1 MENTN
6 TKAKT
11 SQDDSVKD
19 TVFVSPKPAHAWPIL
34 SFVFLIISILT
45 GMAAFLAE
53 RHWINED
60 RYANEISV
68 EQAIAIKLPFVL
80 KDLADQINR
89 PHPFDTAWFASLKKS
104 DKDLKQF
111 LDQVQVINKT
121 REAPKPA
128 PKDAAKEVA
137 KEATK
142 DASKDASKDLA
153 KEAPKETPKE
163 TVKEVDVTPLQRS
176 DSFFG
181 ALDGLAHS
189 LFSSLEEVL
198 NPSPKEAITVVP
210 DPKSIPVLQNASD
223 VIALA
228 AKVDS
233 SITSLTNQEIELNN
247 IKLLAQ
253 ILVPFVAP
261 AGLLD
266 PAKTPEDS
274 PLYKMAMSA
283 DAFIKASKAWH
294 INLTDAAIIAELNKT
309 LAETIDQRNLLD
321 AAVLKPAPGAKPN
334 PKAIELTTKLR
345 ASIWQTRAQPSLRAL
360 QDFNKQVITVRTVT
374 ADPKNIRLAA
384 QKSGLQPSALN
395 DAYGNLPS
403 ILLLISVLS
412 SLLALLSAFLV
423 SRFKKML
430 VYTDSAPKSSIAQR
444 WTNNQVDRKAERL
457 TSKRH
462 QAFKDE
468 LHKELDGLSER
479 FHMVNELGIKLRQSI
494 SMLSRQASEVGH
506 PPELE
511 TDSSIEAIEVPEQ
524 IQEAFAALKQ
534 QGIRLYLA
542 ILDNHSGKQLA
553 AETEK
558 LNGLIEEVEST
569 VTQTEGLVK
578 ELHDQLDQ
586 RMRKTHSA
594 ISSSGSLQ
602 IFEQDANRVM
612 QSADEWKKE
621 LEQLGESVSEL
632 KKWIDHHG

>member
-121 REAPKPA
+121 REAPKPVA
-128 PKDAAKEVA
+128 PT
-137 KEATK
+137 KEAPK

-153 KEAPKETPKE
+153 KEAPKEIL
-163 TVKEVDVTPLQRS
+163 KEVDVTPS
-176 DSFFG
+176 TTPDSFFG

-198 NPSPKEAITVVP
+198 NPSPKEAITAVP

-345 ASIWQTRAQPSLRAL
+345 ATIWQTRAQPSLRAL
-360 QDFNKQVITVRTVT
+360 QDFNKQVIAVRTIT
-374 ADPKNIRLAA
+374 ADPKNIRLSA
-384 QKSGLQPSALN
+384 QKSGLQPPALN

-430 VYTDSAPKSSIAQR
+430 VYTDSASKSSIAQR

-612 QSADEWKKE
+612 QAADEWKKE

>member
-6 TKAKT
+6 TQGKT
-11 SQDDSVKD
+11 SQDNSVKD

-121 REAPKPA
+121 REAPKPVA
-128 PKDAAKEVA
+128 PT
-137 KEATK
+137 KEAQK

-274 PLYKMAMSA
+274 QLYKMAMSA

-294 INLTDAAIIAELNKT
+294 INLT
-309 LAETIDQRNLLD
+309 
-321 AAVLKPAPGAKPN
+321 
-334 PKAIELTTKLR
+334 
-345 ASIWQTRAQPSLRAL
+345 
-360 QDFNKQVITVRTVT
+360 
-374 ADPKNIRLAA
+374 
-384 QKSGLQPSALN
+384 
-395 DAYGNLPS
+395 
-403 ILLLISVLS
+403 
-412 SLLALLSAFLV
+412 
-423 SRFKKML
+423 
-430 VYTDSAPKSSIAQR
+430 
-444 WTNNQVDRKAERL
+444 
-457 TSKRH
+457 
-462 QAFKDE
+462 
-468 LHKELDGLSER
+468 
-479 FHMVNELGIKLRQSI
+479 
-494 SMLSRQASEVGH
+494 
-506 PPELE
+506 
-511 TDSSIEAIEVPEQ
+511 
-524 IQEAFAALKQ
+524 
-534 QGIRLYLA
+534 
-542 ILDNHSGKQLA
+542 
-553 AETEK
+553 
-558 LNGLIEEVEST
+558 
-569 VTQTEGLVK
+569 
-578 ELHDQLDQ
+578 
-586 RMRKTHSA
+586 
-594 ISSSGSLQ
+594 
-602 IFEQDANRVM
+602 
-612 QSADEWKKE
+612 
-621 LEQLGESVSEL
+621 
-632 KKWIDHHG
+632 

>member
-6 TKAKT
+6 TQGKT

-121 REAPKPA
+121 REAPKPVA
-128 PKDAAKEVA
+128 P
-137 KEATK
+137 
-142 DASKDASKDLA
+142 A
-153 KEAPKETPKE
+153 KEAPKDALINETSKEAVKE
-163 TVKEVDVTPLQRS
+163 TDVTSTLRP

-189 LFSSLEEVL
+189 LFSSLEEAL
-198 NPSPKEAITVVP
+198 NPSPKEAITAVP

-228 AKVDS
+228 AQVDS

-345 ASIWQTRAQPSLRAL
+345 ATIWQTRAQPSLRAL

-384 QKSGLQPSALN
+384 QKSGLQPPALN
-395 DAYGNLPS
+395 EAYGNLPS

-430 VYTDSAPKSSIAQR
+430 VYTDSASKSSIAQR

-621 LEQLGESVSEL
+621 LEQLGEAVSEL

>member
-6 TKAKT
+6 TQGKT

-19 TVFVSPKPAHAWPIL
+19 TVFISPKPAHAWPIL

-121 REAPKPA
+121 REAPKSVATAPVAPSKEA
-128 PKDAAKEVA
+128 PKDATKE
-137 KEATK
+137 T
-142 DASKDASKDLA
+142 
-153 KEAPKETPKE
+153 PKETPKE
-163 TVKEVDVTPLQRS
+163 AAKEVDVTPS
-176 DSFFG
+176 TTPDSFFG

-189 LFSSLEEVL
+189 LFSSLEEAF

-228 AKVDS
+228 AKVDG

-266 PAKTPEDS
+266 PTKTPEDS

-345 ASIWQTRAQPSLRAL
+345 ATIWQTRAQPSLRAL

-430 VYTDSAPKSSIAQR
+430 VYTDSASKSSIAQR
-444 WTNNQVDRKAERL
+444 WTNNQVDRKVERL
-457 TSKRH
+457 STKRH
-462 QAFKDE
+462 QAFKEE

-612 QSADEWKKE
+612 QAADEWKKE

>member
-1 MENTN
+1 MENIN

-60 RYANEISV
+60 RYTNEISV

-111 LDQVQVINKT
+111 LDQVQVINET
-121 REAPKPA
+121 REAPKLVTPPKEA
-128 PKDAAKEVA
+128 PKDALVNETS
-137 KEATK
+137 KEAV
-142 DASKDASKDLA
+142 
-153 KEAPKETPKE
+153 KET
-163 TVKEVDVTPLQRS
+163 DVTSTLRP

-189 LFSSLEEVL
+189 LFSSLEEAL
-198 NPSPKEAITVVP
+198 NPSPKEAITAVP

-228 AKVDS
+228 AQVDS

-294 INLTDAAIIAELNKT
+294 INLTDAAIIAELT
-309 LAETIDQRNLLD
+309 RRLLR
-321 AAVLKPAPGAKPN
+321 P
-334 PKAIELTTKLR
+334 
-345 ASIWQTRAQPSLRAL
+345 
-360 QDFNKQVITVRTVT
+360 
-374 ADPKNIRLAA
+374 
-384 QKSGLQPSALN
+384 
-395 DAYGNLPS
+395 
-403 ILLLISVLS
+403 LIS
-412 SLLALLSAFLV
+412 
-423 SRFKKML
+423 
-430 VYTDSAPKSSIAQR
+430 
-444 WTNNQVDRKAERL
+444 
-457 TSKRH
+457 
-462 QAFKDE
+462 
-468 LHKELDGLSER
+468 
-479 FHMVNELGIKLRQSI
+479 
-494 SMLSRQASEVGH
+494 
-506 PPELE
+506 
-511 TDSSIEAIEVPEQ
+511 AI
-524 IQEAFAALKQ
+524 F
-534 QGIRLYLA
+534 
-542 ILDNHSGKQLA
+542 
-553 AETEK
+553 
-558 LNGLIEEVEST
+558 
-569 VTQTEGLVK
+569 
-578 ELHDQLDQ
+578 
-586 RMRKTHSA
+586 
-594 ISSSGSLQ
+594 
-602 IFEQDANRVM
+602 
-612 QSADEWKKE
+612 
-621 LEQLGESVSEL
+621 
-632 KKWIDHHG
+632 

>member
-19 TVFVSPKPAHAWPIL
+19 TVFISPKPAHAWPIL

-60 RYANEISV
+60 RYTNEISV

-111 LDQVQVINKT
+111 LDQVQVINET
-121 REAPKPA
+121 REAPKLVTPPKEA
-128 PKDAAKEVA
+128 PKDALVNETS
-137 KEATK
+137 KEAV
-142 DASKDASKDLA
+142 
-153 KEAPKETPKE
+153 KET
-163 TVKEVDVTPLQRS
+163 DVTSTLRP

-189 LFSSLEEVL
+189 LFSSLEEAL
-198 NPSPKEAITVVP
+198 NPSPKEAITAVP

-228 AKVDS
+228 AQVDS

-345 ASIWQTRAQPSLRAL
+345 ATIWQTRAQPSLRAL
-360 QDFNKQVITVRTVT
+360 QDFNKQVIAVRTVT

-384 QKSGLQPSALN
+384 QKSGLQPPALN
-395 DAYGNLPS
+395 EAYGNLPS

-430 VYTDSAPKSSIAQR
+430 VYTDSASKSSIAQR
-444 WTNNQVDRKAERL
+444 WTNNQVDRKVERL

-621 LEQLGESVSEL
+621 LEQLGEAVSEL
-632 KKWIDHHG
+632 KKWIDRHG

>member
-6 TKAKT
+6 TQGKT

-19 TVFVSPKPAHAWPIL
+19 TVFISPKPAHAWPIL

-121 REAPKPA
+121 REAPKSVAIAPVAPAKEA
-128 PKDAAKEVA
+128 PKDATKE
-137 KEATK
+137 T
-142 DASKDASKDLA
+142 
-153 KEAPKETPKE
+153 PKETPKE
-163 TVKEVDVTPLQRS
+163 AVKEVDVTPLQRP

-189 LFSSLEEVL
+189 LFSSLEEAF

-228 AKVDS
+228 AKVDG

-266 PAKTPEDS
+266 PTKTPEDS

-345 ASIWQTRAQPSLRAL
+345 ATIWQTRAQPSLRAL

-374 ADPKNIRLAA
+374 ADPKNIRFAA
-384 QKSGLQPSALN
+384 QKSGLQPPALN

-430 VYTDSAPKSSIAQR
+430 VYTDSTPKSSIAQR

>member
-1 MENTN
+1 M
-6 TKAKT
+6 
-11 SQDDSVKD
+11 
-19 TVFVSPKPAHAWPIL
+19 
-34 SFVFLIISILT
+34 
-45 GMAAFLAE
+45 
-53 RHWINED
+53 
-60 RYANEISV
+60 
-68 EQAIAIKLPFVL
+68 
-80 KDLADQINR
+80 
-89 PHPFDTAWFASLKKS
+89 
-104 DKDLKQF
+104 
-111 LDQVQVINKT
+111 
-121 REAPKPA
+121 
-128 PKDAAKEVA
+128 
-137 KEATK
+137 
-142 DASKDASKDLA
+142 
-153 KEAPKETPKE
+153 
-163 TVKEVDVTPLQRS
+163 
-176 DSFFG
+176 
-181 ALDGLAHS
+181 
-189 LFSSLEEVL
+189 EEVL

-345 ASIWQTRAQPSLRAL
+345 ATIWQTRAQPSLRAL
-360 QDFNKQVITVRTVT
+360 QDFNKQVITVRTIT

-384 QKSGLQPSALN
+384 QKSGLQPPALN
-395 DAYGNLPS
+395 EAYGNLPS

-430 VYTDSAPKSSIAQR
+430 VYTDSASKSSIAQR

-462 QAFKDE
+462 QAFKEE

-612 QSADEWKKE
+612 QAADEWKKE

>member
-6 TKAKT
+6 TQGKT

-19 TVFVSPKPAHAWPIL
+19 TVFISPKPAHAWPIL

-121 REAPKPA
+121 REAPKSVAIAPVAPAKEA
-128 PKDAAKEVA
+128 PKDATKE
-137 KEATK
+137 T
-142 DASKDASKDLA
+142 
-153 KEAPKETPKE
+153 PKETPKE
-163 TVKEVDVTPLQRS
+163 AVKEVDVTPLQRP

-189 LFSSLEEVL
+189 LFSSLEEAF

-210 DPKSIPVLQNASD
+210 DPKSIPVLQNAGD

-228 AKVDS
+228 AKVDG

-266 PAKTPEDS
+266 PTKTPEDS

-345 ASIWQTRAQPSLRAL
+345 ATIWQTRAQPSLRAL
-360 QDFNKQVITVRTVT
+360 QDFNKQVIAVRTAT
-374 ADPKNIRLAA
+374 ADSKNIRFAA
-384 QKSGLQPSALN
+384 QKSGLQPPALN

-430 VYTDSAPKSSIAQR
+430 VYTDSTPKSSIAQR

-586 RMRKTHSA
+586 RMRKTQSA

-612 QSADEWKKE
+612 QAADEWKKE

>member
-121 REAPKPA
+121 REAPKPVAPPKEA
-128 PKDAAKEVA
+128 PKD
-137 KEATK
+137 T
-142 DASKDASKDLA
+142 SKDASKDLA
-153 KEAPKETPKE
+153 KEAPKEIL
-163 TVKEVDVTPLQRS
+163 KEVDVTPS
-176 DSFFG
+176 TTPDSFFG

-189 LFSSLEEVL
+189 LFSSLEEAL
-198 NPSPKEAITVVP
+198 NPSPKEAITAVP

-334 PKAIELTTKLR
+334 PKALELTTKLR
-345 ASIWQTRAQPSLRAL
+345 ATIWQTKAQPSLRAL
-360 QDFNKQVITVRTVT
+360 QDFNKQVIAVRTIT
-374 ADPKNIRLAA
+374 ADPKNIRLSA
-384 QKSGLQPSALN
+384 QKSGLQPPALN

-430 VYTDSAPKSSIAQR
+430 VYTDSASKSSIAQR

-462 QAFKDE
+462 QAFKEE

-621 LEQLGESVSEL
+621 LEQLGEAVSEL

>member
-6 TKAKT
+6 TQGKT

-19 TVFVSPKPAHAWPIL
+19 TVFISPKPAHAWPIL

-121 REAPKPA
+121 REAPKSVATAPVAPSKEA
-128 PKDAAKEVA
+128 PKDATKE
-137 KEATK
+137 T
-142 DASKDASKDLA
+142 
-153 KEAPKETPKE
+153 PKETPKE
-163 TVKEVDVTPLQRS
+163 AAKEVDVTPS
-176 DSFFG
+176 TTPDSFFG

-189 LFSSLEEVL
+189 LFSSLEEAF

-228 AKVDS
+228 AKVDG

-266 PAKTPEDS
+266 PTKTPEDS

-345 ASIWQTRAQPSLRAL
+345 ATIWQTRAQPSLRAL

-384 QKSGLQPSALN
+384 QKSGLQPPALN

-430 VYTDSAPKSSIAQR
+430 VYTDSASKSSIAQR
-444 WTNNQVDRKAERL
+444 WTNNQVDRKVERL
-457 TSKRH
+457 STKRH
-462 QAFKDE
+462 QAFKEE

-621 LEQLGESVSEL
+621 LEQLGEAVSEL
-632 KKWIDHHG
+632 KKWIDRHG

>member
-6 TKAKT
+6 TKSKT

-121 REAPKPA
+121 REAPKSVATAPVAPSKEA
-128 PKDAAKEVA
+128 PKDATKE
-137 KEATK
+137 T
-142 DASKDASKDLA
+142 
-153 KEAPKETPKE
+153 PKETPKE
-163 TVKEVDVTPLQRS
+163 AAKEVDVTPS
-176 DSFFG
+176 TTPDSFFG

-189 LFSSLEEVL
+189 LFSSLEEAF

-228 AKVDS
+228 AKVDG

-266 PAKTPEDS
+266 PTKTPEDS

-345 ASIWQTRAQPSLRAL
+345 ATIWQTRAQPSLRAL
-360 QDFNKQVITVRTVT
+360 QDFNKQVIAVRTVT
-374 ADPKNIRLAA
+374 ADSKNIRLAA
-384 QKSGLQPSALN
+384 QKSGLQPPALDN
-395 DAYGNLPS
+395 AYGNLPS

-412 SLLALLSAFLV
+412 SLLALLSAYLV

-578 ELHDQLDQ
+578 DLHDQLDQ
-586 RMRKTHSA
+586 RMRKTQSA

-612 QSADEWKKE
+612 QAADEWKKE

>member
-6 TKAKT
+6 TQGKT

-19 TVFVSPKPAHAWPIL
+19 TVFISPKPAHAWPIL

-121 REAPKPA
+121 REAPKSVATAPVAPSKEA
-128 PKDAAKEVA
+128 PKDATKE
-137 KEATK
+137 T
-142 DASKDASKDLA
+142 
-153 KEAPKETPKE
+153 PKETPKE
-163 TVKEVDVTPLQRS
+163 AAKEVDVTPS
-176 DSFFG
+176 TTPDSFFG

-189 LFSSLEEVL
+189 LFSSLEEAF

-228 AKVDS
+228 AKVDG

-266 PAKTPEDS
+266 PTKTPEDS

-384 QKSGLQPSALN
+384 QKSGLQPPALN

-430 VYTDSAPKSSIAQR
+430 VYTDSASKSSIAQR
-444 WTNNQVDRKAERL
+444 WTNNQVDRKVERL
-457 TSKRH
+457 STKRH
-462 QAFKDE
+462 QAFKEE

-612 QSADEWKKE
+612 QAADEWKKE

>member
-121 REAPKPA
+121 REAPKPVA
-128 PKDAAKEVA
+128 PT
-137 KEATK
+137 KEAQK

-321 AAVLKPAPGAKPN
+321 AAVLKPAPGSKPN

-345 ASIWQTRAQPSLRAL
+345 ATIWQTRAQPSLRAL
-360 QDFNKQVITVRTVT
+360 QDFNKQVIAVRTIT

-384 QKSGLQPSALN
+384 QKSGLQPPALN
-395 DAYGNLPS
+395 EAYGNLPS
-403 ILLLISVLS
+403 ILLLISVVS

-430 VYTDSAPKSSIAQR
+430 VYTDSAPKSPLAQR

-457 TSKRH
+457 SSKRH
-462 QAFKDE
+462 QAFKEE

-494 SMLSRQASEVGH
+494 AMLSRQASEVGH

-621 LEQLGESVSEL
+621 LEHLGESVSEL

>member
-6 TKAKT
+6 TQGKT

-19 TVFVSPKPAHAWPIL
+19 TVFISPKPAHAWPIL

-121 REAPKPA
+121 REAPKSVAIVPVAPAKEA
-128 PKDAAKEVA
+128 PKDATKE
-137 KEATK
+137 T
-142 DASKDASKDLA
+142 
-153 KEAPKETPKE
+153 PKETPKE
-163 TVKEVDVTPLQRS
+163 AAKEVDVTPS
-176 DSFFG
+176 TTPDSFFG

-189 LFSSLEEVL
+189 LFSSLEEAF

-228 AKVDS
+228 AKVDG

-266 PAKTPEDS
+266 PTKTPEDS

-345 ASIWQTRAQPSLRAL
+345 ATIWQTRAQPSLRAL
-360 QDFNKQVITVRTVT
+360 QDFNKQVIAVRTAT
-374 ADPKNIRLAA
+374 ADSKNIRFAA
-384 QKSGLQPSALN
+384 QKSGLQPPALN

-430 VYTDSAPKSSIAQR
+430 VYTDSTPKSSIAQR

-586 RMRKTHSA
+586 RMRKTQSA

-612 QSADEWKKE
+612 QAADEWKKE

>member
-6 TKAKT
+6 TQGKT

-45 GMAAFLAE
+45 GIAAFLAE

-121 REAPKPA
+121 REAPKSVAIAPVAPAKEA
-128 PKDAAKEVA
+128 PKDATKE
-137 KEATK
+137 T
-142 DASKDASKDLA
+142 
-153 KEAPKETPKE
+153 PKETPKE
-163 TVKEVDVTPLQRS
+163 AVKEVDVTPLQRP

-189 LFSSLEEVL
+189 LFSSLEEAF

-228 AKVDS
+228 AKVDG

-266 PAKTPEDS
+266 PTKTPEDS

-345 ASIWQTRAQPSLRAL
+345 ATIWQTRAQPSLRAL
-360 QDFNKQVITVRTVT
+360 QDFNKQVIAVRTAT
-374 ADPKNIRLAA
+374 ADSKNIRFAA
-384 QKSGLQPSALN
+384 QKSGLQPPALN

-430 VYTDSAPKSSIAQR
+430 VYTDSTPKSSIAQR

>member
-121 REAPKPA
+121 REAPKPVA
-128 PKDAAKEVA
+128 PT
-137 KEATK
+137 KEAPK

-153 KEAPKETPKE
+153 KEAPKEIL
-163 TVKEVDVTPLQRS
+163 KEVDVTPS
-176 DSFFG
+176 TTPDSFFG

-198 NPSPKEAITVVP
+198 NPSPKEAITAVP

-345 ASIWQTRAQPSLRAL
+345 ATIWQTKAQPSLRAL
-360 QDFNKQVITVRTVT
+360 QDFNKQVIAVRTIT
-374 ADPKNIRLAA
+374 ADPKNIRLSA
-384 QKSGLQPSALN
+384 QKSGLQPPALN

-430 VYTDSAPKSSIAQR
+430 VYTDSASKSSIAQR

-462 QAFKDE
+462 QAFKEE

-621 LEQLGESVSEL
+621 LEQLGEAVSEL

>member
-6 TKAKT
+6 TQGKT

-19 TVFVSPKPAHAWPIL
+19 TVFISPKPAHAWPIL

-121 REAPKPA
+121 REAPKSVAIAPVAPAKEA
-128 PKDAAKEVA
+128 PKDATKE
-137 KEATK
+137 T
-142 DASKDASKDLA
+142 
-153 KEAPKETPKE
+153 PKETPKE
-163 TVKEVDVTPLQRS
+163 AVKEVDVTPLQRP

-189 LFSSLEEVL
+189 LFSSLEEAF

-210 DPKSIPVLQNASD
+210 DPKSIPVLQNAGD

-228 AKVDS
+228 AKVDG

-266 PAKTPEDS
+266 PTKTPEDS

-345 ASIWQTRAQPSLRAL
+345 ATIWQTRAQPSLRAL
-360 QDFNKQVITVRTVT
+360 QDFNKQVIAVRTAT
-374 ADPKNIRLAA
+374 ADSKNIRFAA
-384 QKSGLQPSALN
+384 QKSGLQPPALN

-430 VYTDSAPKSSIAQR
+430 VYTDSTPKSSIAQR

-612 QSADEWKKE
+612 QAADEWKKE

>member
-6 TKAKT
+6 TQGKT

-19 TVFVSPKPAHAWPIL
+19 TVFISPKPAHAWPIL

-60 RYANEISV
+60 RYTNEISV

-111 LDQVQVINKT
+111 LDQVQVINET
-121 REAPKPA
+121 REAPKLVTPPKEA
-128 PKDAAKEVA
+128 PKDALVNETS
-137 KEATK
+137 KEAV
-142 DASKDASKDLA
+142 
-153 KEAPKETPKE
+153 KET
-163 TVKEVDVTPLQRS
+163 DVTSTLRP

-189 LFSSLEEVL
+189 LFSSLEEAL
-198 NPSPKEAITVVP
+198 NPSPKEAITAVP

-228 AKVDS
+228 AKVDG

-384 QKSGLQPSALN
+384 QKSGLQPPALN

-430 VYTDSAPKSSIAQR
+430 VYTDSASKSSIAQR

-462 QAFKDE
+462 QAFKEE

-621 LEQLGESVSEL
+621 LEQLGEAVSEL
-632 KKWIDHHG
+632 KKWIDRHG

>member
-1 MENTN
+1 M
-6 TKAKT
+6 
-11 SQDDSVKD
+11 
-19 TVFVSPKPAHAWPIL
+19 
-34 SFVFLIISILT
+34 
-45 GMAAFLAE
+45 
-53 RHWINED
+53 
-60 RYANEISV
+60 
-68 EQAIAIKLPFVL
+68 
-80 KDLADQINR
+80 
-89 PHPFDTAWFASLKKS
+89 
-104 DKDLKQF
+104 
-111 LDQVQVINKT
+111 
-121 REAPKPA
+121 
-128 PKDAAKEVA
+128 
-137 KEATK
+137 
-142 DASKDASKDLA
+142 
-153 KEAPKETPKE
+153 
-163 TVKEVDVTPLQRS
+163 
-176 DSFFG
+176 
-181 ALDGLAHS
+181 
-189 LFSSLEEVL
+189 
-198 NPSPKEAITVVP
+198 
-210 DPKSIPVLQNASD
+210 LQNASD

-345 ASIWQTRAQPSLRAL
+345 ATIWQTRAQPSLRAL
-360 QDFNKQVITVRTVT
+360 QDFNKQVIAVRTVT
-374 ADPKNIRLAA
+374 ADPKNIRLSA
-384 QKSGLQPSALN
+384 QKSGLQPPALN

-462 QAFKDE
+462 QAFKEE

-612 QSADEWKKE
+612 QAADEWKKE

>member
-6 TKAKT
+6 TQGKT

-19 TVFVSPKPAHAWPIL
+19 TVFISPKPAHAWPIL

-104 DKDLKQF
+104 DKDLKKF

-121 REAPKPA
+121 REAQKSVATAPVAPTKEA
-128 PKDAAKEVA
+128 PKDATKE
-137 KEATK
+137 T
-142 DASKDASKDLA
+142 
-153 KEAPKETPKE
+153 PKETPKE
-163 TVKEVDVTPLQRS
+163 AAKEVDVTPS
-176 DSFFG
+176 TTPDSFFG

-189 LFSSLEEVL
+189 LFSSLEEAF

-228 AKVDS
+228 AKVDG

-266 PAKTPEDS
+266 PTKTPEDS

-345 ASIWQTRAQPSLRAL
+345 ATIWQTRAQPSLRAL

-384 QKSGLQPSALN
+384 QKSGLQPPALN

-430 VYTDSAPKSSIAQR
+430 VYTDSASKSSIAQR
-444 WTNNQVDRKAERL
+444 WTNNQVDRKVERL
-457 TSKRH
+457 STKRH
-462 QAFKDE
+462 QAFKEE

>member
-11 SQDDSVKD
+11 SQDDSGKD

-60 RYANEISV
+60 RYTNEISV

-121 REAPKPA
+121 REAPKPVAPPKEA
-128 PKDAAKEVA
+128 PKDALVNETS
-137 KEATK
+137 KEAV
-142 DASKDASKDLA
+142 
-153 KEAPKETPKE
+153 KET
-163 TVKEVDVTPLQRS
+163 DVTSTLRP

-189 LFSSLEEVL
+189 LFSSLEEAL

-283 DAFIKASKAWH
+283 DAFIKASKVWH

-345 ASIWQTRAQPSLRAL
+345 ATIWQTRAQPSLRAL
-360 QDFNKQVITVRTVT
+360 QDFNKQVIAVRTVT

-384 QKSGLQPSALN
+384 QKSGLQPPALN
-395 DAYGNLPS
+395 EAYGNLPS

-430 VYTDSAPKSSIAQR
+430 VYTDSASKSSIAQR
-444 WTNNQVDRKAERL
+444 WTNNQVDRKVERL

-621 LEQLGESVSEL
+621 LEQLGEAVSEL
-632 KKWIDHHG
+632 KKWIDRHG

>member
-121 REAPKPA
+121 REAPKPVA
-128 PKDAAKEVA
+128 P
-137 KEATK
+137 
-142 DASKDASKDLA
+142 A
-153 KEAPKETPKE
+153 KEAPKDALINETSKEAVKE
-163 TVKEVDVTPLQRS
+163 TDVTSTLRP

-189 LFSSLEEVL
+189 LFSSLEEAL

-228 AKVDS
+228 AQVDS

-345 ASIWQTRAQPSLRAL
+345 ATIWQTRAQPSLRAL
-360 QDFNKQVITVRTVT
+360 QDFNKQVITVRTIT
-374 ADPKNIRLAA
+374 ADSKNIRLAA
-384 QKSGLQPSALN
+384 QKSGLQPPALN
-395 DAYGNLPS
+395 EAYGNLPS

-430 VYTDSAPKSSIAQR
+430 VYTDSASKSSIAQR

-621 LEQLGESVSEL
+621 LEQLGEAVSEL

>member
-1 MENTN
+1 MENIN

-68 EQAIAIKLPFVL
+68 EQATAIKLPFVL

-121 REAPKPA
+121 REAPKPVAPPKEA
-128 PKDAAKEVA
+128 PKDALVNEAS
-137 KEATK
+137 KEAV
-142 DASKDASKDLA
+142 
-153 KEAPKETPKE
+153 KET
-163 TVKEVDVTPLQRS
+163 DVTPTLRP

-189 LFSSLEEVL
+189 LFSSLEEAL
-198 NPSPKEAITVVP
+198 NPSPKEAITAVP

-228 AKVDS
+228 AQVDS

-360 QDFNKQVITVRTVT
+360 QDFNKQVITVRTIT

-384 QKSGLQPSALN
+384 QKSGLQPPALN
-395 DAYGNLPS
+395 ETYGNLPS

-430 VYTDSAPKSSIAQR
+430 VYTDSASKSSIAQR

-621 LEQLGESVSEL
+621 LEQLGEAVSEL

>member
-6 TKAKT
+6 TQGKT
-11 SQDDSVKD
+11 SQGDSVKD
-19 TVFVSPKPAHAWPIL
+19 TVFISPKPAHAWPIL

-121 REAPKPA
+121 REAPKSVATA
-128 PKDAAKEVA
+128 PVA
-137 KEATK
+137 PTKEAPK

-153 KEAPKETPKE
+153 KVAPKEIL
-163 TVKEVDVTPLQRS
+163 KEVDVTPS
-176 DSFFG
+176 TTPDSFFG

-189 LFSSLEEVL
+189 LFSSLEEAL

-228 AKVDS
+228 AKVDG

-266 PAKTPEDS
+266 PTKTPEDS

-468 LHKELDGLSER
+468 LHKELDGLSKR

>member
-6 TKAKT
+6 TQGKT

-19 TVFVSPKPAHAWPIL
+19 TVFISPKPARAWPIL
-34 SFVFLIISILT
+34 SFIFLITSIIT

-121 REAPKPA
+121 REAPKPTS
-128 PKDAAKEVA
+128 KDLSKEVA

-142 DASKDASKDLA
+142 EVAKD
-153 KEAPKETPKE
+153 APKETPKE
-163 TVKEVDVTPLQRS
+163 TSKEVDVTQAPRQ

-181 ALDGLAHS
+181 VLDGLAHA
-189 LFSSLEEVL
+189 LFGSLEEAI
-198 NPSPKEAITVVP
+198 NPSPKEAVTVVP
-210 DPKSIPVLQNASD
+210 DPKSIPVLHNASD
-223 VIALA
+223 VIAVA

-233 SITSLTNQEIELNN
+233 SITSLTNQEVELNN

-261 AGLLD
+261 TGLLD

-274 PLYKMAMSA
+274 ALYKMAISA

-321 AAVLKPAPGAKPN
+321 AAVLKPAPGSKPN

-345 ASIWQTRAQPSLRAL
+345 ATIWQTRAQPSLRAL
-360 QDFNKQVITVRTVT
+360 QDFNKQVLAVRTAT
-374 ADPKNIRLAA
+374 ADPGNIRLAA
-384 QKSGLQPSALN
+384 QKSGLQPPALN

-403 ILLLISVLS
+403 ILLLISVVS

-430 VYTDSAPKSSIAQR
+430 VYTDSTPKSSLAQR
-444 WTNNQVDRKAERL
+444 WTNNQVDRRAERL
-457 TSKRH
+457 SSKRH
-462 QAFKDE
+462 QAFKEE

-494 SMLSRQASEVGH
+494 AMLSRQASEVGH

-586 RMRKTHSA
+586 RMRKTQSA

-621 LEQLGESVSEL
+621 LEHLGESVSEL

>member
-121 REAPKPA
+121 REAPKPVA
-128 PKDAAKEVA
+128 PTKGAP
-137 KEATK
+137 K

-153 KEAPKETPKE
+153 KEAPKEIL
-163 TVKEVDVTPLQRS
+163 KEVDVTPS
-176 DSFFG
+176 TTPDSFFG

-198 NPSPKEAITVVP
+198 NPSPKEAITAVP

-334 PKAIELTTKLR
+334 PKALELTTKLR
-345 ASIWQTRAQPSLRAL
+345 ATIWQTKAQPSLRAL
-360 QDFNKQVITVRTVT
+360 QDFNKHVITVRTVT
-374 ADPKNIRLAA
+374 ADPKNIRLSA
-384 QKSGLQPSALN
+384 QKSGLQPPALN

-462 QAFKDE
+462 QAFKEE

-506 PPELE
+506 PPEME

-621 LEQLGESVSEL
+621 LEQLGEAVSEL

>member
-121 REAPKPA
+121 REAPKPVA
-128 PKDAAKEVA
+128 PT
-137 KEATK
+137 KEAPK

-153 KEAPKETPKE
+153 KEAPKEIL
-163 TVKEVDVTPLQRS
+163 KEVDVTPS
-176 DSFFG
+176 TTPDSFFG

-334 PKAIELTTKLR
+334 PKALELTTKLR
-345 ASIWQTRAQPSLRAL
+345 ATIWQTKAQPSLRAL
-360 QDFNKQVITVRTVT
+360 QDFNKQVIAVRTIT
-374 ADPKNIRLAA
+374 ADPKNIRLSA
-384 QKSGLQPSALN
+384 QKSGLQPPALN
-395 DAYGNLPS
+395 EAYGNLPS

-430 VYTDSAPKSSIAQR
+430 VYTDSASKSSIAQR

-462 QAFKDE
+462 QAFKEE

-612 QSADEWKKE
+612 QAADEWKKE
-621 LEQLGESVSEL
+621 LEQLGEAVSEL

>member
-6 TKAKT
+6 TQGKT

-19 TVFVSPKPAHAWPIL
+19 TVFVSPKPARAWPIL
-34 SFVFLIISILT
+34 SFIFLITSIVT

-128 PKDAAKEVA
+128 PKDVSKEVA
-137 KEATK
+137 NEAAK
-142 DASKDASKDLA
+142 DAAKD
-153 KEAPKETPKE
+153 APKETPKE
-163 TVKEVDVTPLQRS
+163 VDVTQAPRQ

-181 ALDGLAHS
+181 VLDGLAHALFGS
-189 LFSSLEEVL
+189 LDEAI

-210 DPKSIPVLQNASD
+210 DPKSIPVLRNASD
-223 VIALA
+223 VIAVA

-233 SITSLTNQEIELNN
+233 SITSLTNQEVELNN

-274 PLYKMAMSA
+274 ALYKMAISA

-321 AAVLKPAPGAKPN
+321 AAVLKPAPGSKPN

-345 ASIWQTRAQPSLRAL
+345 ATIWQTRAQPSLRAL
-360 QDFNKQVITVRTVT
+360 QDFNKQVLAVRTAT
-374 ADPKNIRLAA
+374 ADPRNIRLAA
-384 QKSGLQPSALN
+384 QKSGLQPAAMN
-395 DAYGNLPS
+395 DVYGNLPS
-403 ILLLISVLS
+403 ILLLISVVS

-430 VYTDSAPKSSIAQR
+430 VYTDSTPKSSLAQR
-444 WTNNQVDRKAERL
+444 WTNNQVDRRAERL
-457 TSKRH
+457 SSKRH
-462 QAFKDE
+462 QAFKEE
-468 LHKELDGLSER
+468 LHKELDGPSER

-494 SMLSRQASEVGH
+494 AMLSRQASEVGH
-506 PPELE
+506 QPELE

-586 RMRKTHSA
+586 RMRKTQSA

-621 LEQLGESVSEL
+621 LERLGESVSEL

>member
-6 TKAKT
+6 TQGKT
-11 SQDDSVKD
+11 SQDDSAKD
-19 TVFVSPKPAHAWPIL
+19 TVFISPKPAHAWPIL

-111 LDQVQVINKT
+111 LDQVQVINET
-121 REAPKPA
+121 REAPKLVTPPKEA
-128 PKDAAKEVA
+128 PKDALVNETS
-137 KEATK
+137 KEAV
-142 DASKDASKDLA
+142 
-153 KEAPKETPKE
+153 KET
-163 TVKEVDVTPLQRS
+163 DVTSTLRP

-189 LFSSLEEVL
+189 LFSSLEEAL
-198 NPSPKEAITVVP
+198 NPSPKEAITAVP

-228 AKVDS
+228 AQVDS

-283 DAFIKASKAWH
+283 DTFIKASKAWH

-334 PKAIELTTKLR
+334 PKAIELTIKLR
-345 ASIWQTRAQPSLRAL
+345 ATIWQTRAQPSLRAL
-360 QDFNKQVITVRTVT
+360 QDFNKQVIAVRTIT
-374 ADPKNIRLAA
+374 ADPKNIRFAA
-384 QKSGLQPSALN
+384 QKSGLQPPALN
-395 DAYGNLPS
+395 EAYGNLPS

-430 VYTDSAPKSSIAQR
+430 VYTDSASKSSIAQR

-506 PPELE
+506 PLELE

>member
-6 TKAKT
+6 TQGKT
-11 SQDDSVKD
+11 SQDDSAKD
-19 TVFVSPKPAHAWPIL
+19 TVFISPKPAHAWPIL

-111 LDQVQVINKT
+111 LDQVQVIYKT
-121 REAPKPA
+121 RDAPKPA
-128 PKDAAKEVA
+128 APA
-137 KEATK
+137 KEAP
-142 DASKDASKDLA
+142 KDLA
-153 KEAPKETPKE
+153 KETLKETPKE
-163 TVKEVDVTPLQRS
+163 APKEVDVTPVQRP

-181 ALDGLAHS
+181 ALDGLAYF
-189 LFSSLEEVL
+189 LFSSLEEAL
-198 NPSPKEAITVVP
+198 NFSPKEAITVVP
-210 DPKSIPVLQNASD
+210 DPKGIPVLQNASD
-223 VIALA
+223 VIAIA
-228 AKVDS
+228 AKVDG

-247 IKLLAQ
+247 IKVLAQ
-253 ILVPFVAP
+253 VLTPFVSP

-274 PLYKMAMSA
+274 LLYKMAMSA

-294 INLTDAAIIAELNKT
+294 INLTDATIIAELNKT

-345 ASIWQTRAQPSLRAL
+345 ATIWQTRAQPSLRAL
-360 QDFNKQVITVRTVT
+360 QDFNKQVIAVRTAT

-384 QKSGLQPSALN
+384 QKSGLQPPALN

-511 TDSSIEAIEVPEQ
+511 TNSSIEAIEVPEQ

-586 RMRKTHSA
+586 RMRKTQSA

-612 QSADEWKKE
+612 QAADEWKKE

-632 KKWIDHHG
+632 KKWIDHNG

>member
-6 TKAKT
+6 TQGKT

-19 TVFVSPKPAHAWPIL
+19 TVFISPKPAHAWPIL

-121 REAPKPA
+121 REAPKSVATA
-128 PKDAAKEVA
+128 PVA
-137 KEATK
+137 PTKEAPK

-153 KEAPKETPKE
+153 KLAPKEIL
-163 TVKEVDVTPLQRS
+163 KEVDVTPS
-176 DSFFG
+176 TTPDSFFG

-189 LFSSLEEVL
+189 LFSSLEEAL

-228 AKVDS
+228 AQVDS

-345 ASIWQTRAQPSLRAL
+345 ATIWQTRAQPSLRAL
-360 QDFNKQVITVRTVT
+360 QDFNKQVITVRTIT

-384 QKSGLQPSALN
+384 QKSGLQPPALN
-395 DAYGNLPS
+395 EAYGNLPS

>member
-6 TKAKT
+6 TQGKT
-11 SQDDSVKD
+11 SQDDSAKD
-19 TVFVSPKPAHAWPIL
+19 TVFISPKPAHAWPIL

-121 REAPKPA
+121 REAPKPVA
-128 PKDAAKEVA
+128 PT
-137 KEATK
+137 KEAPK
-142 DASKDASKDLA
+142 DASKDASKDLI
-153 KEAPKETPKE
+153 KESPKEIL
-163 TVKEVDVTPLQRS
+163 KEVDVTPS
-176 DSFFG
+176 TTPDSFFG

-189 LFSSLEEVL
+189 LFSSLEEAL
-198 NPSPKEAITVVP
+198 NPSPKEAITAVP

-228 AKVDS
+228 AKVNG

-253 ILVPFVAP
+253 ILVPFAAP

-274 PLYKMAMSA
+274 SLFKMAMSA

-345 ASIWQTRAQPSLRAL
+345 ATIWQTRAQPSLRAL
-360 QDFNKQVITVRTVT
+360 QDFNKQVIAVRTIT
-374 ADPKNIRLAA
+374 ADPKNIRLSA
-384 QKSGLQPSALN
+384 QKSGLQPPALN

-430 VYTDSAPKSSIAQR
+430 VYTDRAPKSSIAQR

-506 PPELE
+506 PPEME

-612 QSADEWKKE
+612 QAADEWKKE

>member
-1 MENTN
+1 
-6 TKAKT
+6 
-11 SQDDSVKD
+11 
-19 TVFVSPKPAHAWPIL
+19 
-34 SFVFLIISILT
+34 
-45 GMAAFLAE
+45 
-53 RHWINED
+53 
-60 RYANEISV
+60 
-68 EQAIAIKLPFVL
+68 
-80 KDLADQINR
+80 
-89 PHPFDTAWFASLKKS
+89 
-104 DKDLKQF
+104 
-111 LDQVQVINKT
+111 
-121 REAPKPA
+121 
-128 PKDAAKEVA
+128 
-137 KEATK
+137 
-142 DASKDASKDLA
+142 
-153 KEAPKETPKE
+153 
-163 TVKEVDVTPLQRS
+163 
-176 DSFFG
+176 
-181 ALDGLAHS
+181 
-189 LFSSLEEVL
+189 LEEVF

-228 AKVDS
+228 AKVDG

-266 PAKTPEDS
+266 PTKTPEDS

-612 QSADEWKKE
+612 PAADEWKKE

>member
-6 TKAKT
+6 TQGKT

-19 TVFVSPKPAHAWPIL
+19 TVFISPKPAHAWPIL

-121 REAPKPA
+121 REAPKSVATAPVAPSKEA
-128 PKDAAKEVA
+128 PKDATKE
-137 KEATK
+137 T
-142 DASKDASKDLA
+142 
-153 KEAPKETPKE
+153 PKETPKE
-163 TVKEVDVTPLQRS
+163 AAKEVDVTPS
-176 DSFFG
+176 TTPDSFFG

-189 LFSSLEEVL
+189 LFSSLEEAF

-228 AKVDS
+228 AKVDG

-266 PAKTPEDS
+266 PTKTPEDS

-384 QKSGLQPSALN
+384 QKSGLQPPALN

-430 VYTDSAPKSSIAQR
+430 VYTDSASKSSIAQR
-444 WTNNQVDRKAERL
+444 WTNNQVDRKVERL
-457 TSKRH
+457 STKRH
-462 QAFKDE
+462 QAFKEE

>member
-6 TKAKT
+6 TQGKT
-11 SQDDSVKD
+11 SQDNSVKD

-121 REAPKPA
+121 REAPKAVA
-128 PKDAAKEVA
+128 PT
-137 KEATK
+137 KEAQK

-274 PLYKMAMSA
+274 QLYKMAMSA

-345 ASIWQTRAQPSLRAL
+345 ATIWQTRAQPSLRAL
-360 QDFNKQVITVRTVT
+360 QDFNKQVIAVRTIT

-384 QKSGLQPSALN
+384 QKSGLQPPALN
-395 DAYGNLPS
+395 EAYGNLPS
-403 ILLLISVLS
+403 ILLFISVVS

-430 VYTDSAPKSSIAQR
+430 VYTDSAPKSPLVQR

-457 TSKRH
+457 SSKRH
-462 QAFKDE
+462 QAFKEE

-494 SMLSRQASEVGH
+494 AMLSRQASEVGH

-586 RMRKTHSA
+586 RMRKTQSA

-621 LEQLGESVSEL
+621 LEHLGESVSEL

>member
-121 REAPKPA
+121 REAPKPVA
-128 PKDAAKEVA
+128 PT
-137 KEATK
+137 KEAPK

-153 KEAPKETPKE
+153 KEAPKEIL
-163 TVKEVDVTPLQRS
+163 KEVDVTPS
-176 DSFFG
+176 TTPDSFFG

-198 NPSPKEAITVVP
+198 NPSPKEAITAVP

-345 ASIWQTRAQPSLRAL
+345 ATIWQTRAQPSLRAL
-360 QDFNKQVITVRTVT
+360 QDFNKQVITVRTIT
-374 ADPKNIRLAA
+374 ADPKNIRLSA
-384 QKSGLQPSALN
+384 QKSGLQPPALN
-395 DAYGNLPS
+395 EAYGNLPS

-430 VYTDSAPKSSIAQR
+430 VYTDSASKSSIAQR

-621 LEQLGESVSEL
+621 LEQLGEAVSEL

>member
-6 TKAKT
+6 TQGKT

-19 TVFVSPKPAHAWPIL
+19 TVFISPKPAHAWPIL

-121 REAPKPA
+121 REAPKSVATA
-128 PKDAAKEVA
+128 PVA
-137 KEATK
+137 PTKEAPK

-153 KEAPKETPKE
+153 KVAPKEIL
-163 TVKEVDVTPLQRS
+163 KEVDVTPS
-176 DSFFG
+176 TTPDSFFG

-189 LFSSLEEVL
+189 LFSSLEEVF

-228 AKVDS
+228 AKVDG

>member
-6 TKAKT
+6 TQGKT

-19 TVFVSPKPAHAWPIL
+19 TVFISPKPAHAWPIL

-121 REAPKPA
+121 REAPKSVAIAPVAPAKEA
-128 PKDAAKEVA
+128 PKDATKE
-137 KEATK
+137 T
-142 DASKDASKDLA
+142 
-153 KEAPKETPKE
+153 PKETPKE
-163 TVKEVDVTPLQRS
+163 AVKEVDVTPLQRP

-189 LFSSLEEVL
+189 LFSSLEEAF

-210 DPKSIPVLQNASD
+210 DPKSIPVLQNAGD

-228 AKVDS
+228 AKVDG

-266 PAKTPEDS
+266 PTKTPEDS

-345 ASIWQTRAQPSLRAL
+345 ATIWQTRAQPSLRAL
-360 QDFNKQVITVRTVT
+360 QDFNKQVIGVRTAT
-374 ADPKNIRLAA
+374 ADSKNIRFAA
-384 QKSGLQPSALN
+384 QKSGLQPPALN

-430 VYTDSAPKSSIAQR
+430 VYTDSTPKSSIAQR

-612 QSADEWKKE
+612 QAADEWKKE